1 MGQTELLKDL
11 CGMADV
17 DPDCDIIDDE
27 FSGSMNLS
35 NRNNEIQINEKMI
48 NGGIQSTNTT
58 SIQNKLTESG
68 QLKFMK
74 PAYNDFCEQRS
85 TEDIENS
92 GRSIP
97 DIKKIPSSFSSK
109 SINHKIKNK
118 INDESINERVL
129 GIKL

>member
-48 NGGIQSTNTT
+48 NGGI
-58 SIQNKLTESG
+58 
-68 QLKFMK
+68 
-74 PAYNDFCEQRS
+74 
-85 TEDIENS
+85 
-92 GRSIP
+92 
-97 DIKKIPSSFSSK
+97 
-109 SINHKIKNK
+109 
-118 INDESINERVL
+118 
-129 GIKL
+129 